1 MSNIISSLLDLLTKF
16 FSYKESE
23 IDNIEKVDVVKN
35 KKNLARAVNY
45 AEYALLIAER
55 YSLAFCP
62 CPHNAWQC
70 LLPGGDWPLPVAS
83 EPRSRH

>member
-35 KKNLARAVNY
+35 KKNLAKAVDY
-45 AEYALLIAER
+45 AEHALLIAEH
-55 YSLAFCP
+55 YSLAFTP
-62 CPHNAWQC
+62 KDRRRFNY
-70 LLPGGDWPLPVAS
+70 LL
-83 EPRSRH
+83 RQYRKYN

>member
-35 KKNLARAVNY
+35 KKNMARAVDY
-45 AEYALLIAER
+45 AEHALLIAER
-55 YSLAFCP
+55 YSLSYTTKDRKRF
-62 CPHNAWQC
+62 NY
-70 LLPGGDWPLPVAS
+70 LLKQY
-83 EPRSRH
+83 RKYN

>member
-23 IDNIEKVDVVKN
+23 VDNIEKVDVVKS
-35 KKNLARAVNY
+35 KKNLARAVDY

-55 YSLAFCP
+55 YSLTFTQKDRRRF
-62 CPHNAWQC
+62 NY
-70 LLPGGDWPLPVAS
+70 LLKQY
-83 EPRSRH
+83 RKYN

>member
-35 KKNLARAVNY
+35 KKNLTKANDY
-45 AEYALLIAER
+45 AEHALLIAER
-55 YSLAFCP
+55 YSLSYNSKDRRRF
-62 CPHNAWQC
+62 NY
-70 LLPGGDWPLPVAS
+70 LLKQY
-83 EPRSRH
+83 RKYN